1 MPESSWESELTEDRH
16 AIRSPEAKGG
26 GEGVNTAG
34 VFSGRRICETGKE
47 RRRGGALIERDG
59 SGAFKPRRENGRN
72 VPRSGFSI
80 DMVEENRYTV

>member
-47 RRRGGALIERDG
+47 RRRGGADR
-59 SGAFKPRRENGRN
+59 KGRIGG
-72 VPRSGFSI
+72 VQTAAGKRQKCTAVWVF
-80 DMVEENRYTV
+80 Y